1 MPLTWEFVGGGVGG
15 VAALASGEAH
25 GPLLKIFSN
34 AKEETHRKETNYI
47 EIQFSKCLNHQF
59 VMQ

>member
-1 MPLTWEFVGGGVGG
+1 MGGGVGG

-25 GPLLKIFSN
+25 GPLLGIFSN